1 MRFITA
7 TLSSLSSLLDAT
19 GPHCYRS
26 DVPVFVDVIIAA
38 MEIDPYGCCGT
49 SCTGATTTTTTT
61 TTTTS
66 SSTTPVGYGG
76 ESGGGGPTTYPTT
89 TSSTSTSSPY
99 SSTGSTTTTATT
111 TGSTYSYGGSAYSPS
126 SSPGTCT
133 YSLSSVYK
141 STCEAMASKASCGLK
156 ASHGITIC
164 KWTAGSSITTGTTTG
179 STAYSGSSTYTT
191 GHWNTGTTT
200 GSTAYGGESG
210 GGGPTTYS
218 TTTSSTTTSGTTTGS
233 TPYSGGSS
241 YSPYSS
247 TGSTT
252 TTATTTGSTYSY
264 GGSAYSPS
272 SSTGTCTY
280 STSSLYRSTCEAMAT
295 SSLCAAASAYCK
307 WTGSSTTGT
316 TTGYS
321 GSSTYTTGTT
331 TGSTPYSGSSYY
343 SYSSTGSTTTT
354 ATTTGSTY
362 SPSAPTGTGT
372 TTGTAST
379 GYTDA
384 SRACSK
390 MSGFAVPPGT
400 EQTCKAVKEGCTW
413 NAGMTVAGFT
423 APGTC
428 SPTAATTDT
437 GGGAGTSV
445 CALDGMGGE
454 VTCNADPTC
463 AWAEMIC
470 VPKSAAKE
478 IRTALDKTRG
488 IGIGVTVMKCMAATN
503 QTTCDELGGDCAY
516 VECQP
521 ISYFTSY
528 FTCTRYCTCFL
539 YDTVL
544 LM

>member
-1 MRFITA
+1 
-7 TLSSLSSLLDAT
+7 
-19 GPHCYRS
+19 
-26 DVPVFVDVIIAA
+26 
-38 MEIDPYGCCGT
+38 
-49 SCTGATTTTTTT
+49 
-61 TTTTS
+61 
-66 SSTTPVGYGG
+66 
-76 ESGGGGPTTYPTT
+76 
-89 TSSTSTSSPY
+89 
-99 SSTGSTTTTATT
+99 
-111 TGSTYSYGGSAYSPS
+111 
-126 SSPGTCT
+126 
-133 YSLSSVYK
+133 
-141 STCEAMASKASCGLK
+141 
-156 ASHGITIC
+156 
-164 KWTAGSSITTGTTTG
+164 
-179 STAYSGSSTYTT
+179 
-191 GHWNTGTTT
+191 
-200 GSTAYGGESG
+200 
-210 GGGPTTYS
+210 
-218 TTTSSTTTSGTTTGS
+218 
-233 TPYSGGSS
+233 
-241 YSPYSS
+241 
-247 TGSTT
+247 
-252 TTATTTGSTYSY
+252 
-264 GGSAYSPS
+264 
-272 SSTGTCTY
+272 
-280 STSSLYRSTCEAMAT
+280 MAT